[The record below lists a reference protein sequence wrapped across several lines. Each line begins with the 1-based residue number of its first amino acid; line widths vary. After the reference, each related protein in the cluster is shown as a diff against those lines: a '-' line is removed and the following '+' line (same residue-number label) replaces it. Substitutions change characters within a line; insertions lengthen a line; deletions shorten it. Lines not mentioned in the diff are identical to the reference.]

1 MIPNPEAY
9 EEKKVSAA
17 KPGRLELL
25 LIIAFLLLVAWGT
38 YEFGIYLIKQGALI
52 KS

>member
-9 EEKKVSAA
+9 EEKKVSTA

-25 LIIAFLLLVAWGT
+25 LTIAFLLLVAWGT
-38 YEFGIYLIKQGALI
+38 YEFGIYLINQGTF
-52 KS
+52 